1 MQAVAAVGILI
12 ALYWRPLFK
21 FAGAC
26 AGCAAAH
33 CGREAGCLWSSQAHR
48 GELGFQ
54 AEKCGSS
61 WSLLLSSLDGLS
73 AGAMADADCTCQVAP
88 GASDAVEDLRKANA
102 RLEEE
107 NRKHAV
113 EAINQQEEIAEWQ
126 RAYESLQTEGQ
137 ELFQTYERKCTML
150 KQSHKE
156 LEEHKALTLAQGKD
170 VAAGV
175 ASRNAAVQVLPIPSV
190 QGARRV
196 RRN

>member
-1 MQAVAAVGILI
+1 
-12 ALYWRPLFK
+12 
-21 FAGAC
+21 
-26 AGCAAAH
+26 
-33 CGREAGCLWSSQAHR
+33 
-48 GELGFQ
+48 
-54 AEKCGSS
+54 
-61 WSLLLSSLDGLS
+61 
-73 AGAMADADCTCQVAP
+73 
-88 GASDAVEDLRKANA
+88 VEDLRKANA